1 MPAKRGSKRASKK
14 RSYKSK
20 KRSVKKRSY
29 KPRKSLKR
37 SYKSRKSLKRSY
49 KPKRS
54 LKRSAKK
61 SVKWGSGT
69 PAVAKQII
77 NKLMSISKLDSDFKS
92 LARIANL
99 IKSGKVSAAYS
110 LARDQ
115 DTFVREMIPNNAW
128 RYMET
133 H

>member
-1 MPAKRGSKRASKK
+1 MPVKKGSKRESKK
-14 RSYKSK
+14 RSYKT

-37 SYKSRKSLKRSY
+37 SVKKRSYKPRKSLKR
-49 KPKRS
+49 R
-54 LKRSAKK
+54 K
-61 SVKWGSGT
+61 SVNKTAKWGSGV
-69 PAVAKQII
+69 PVATKQIV
-77 NKLMSISKLDSDFKS
+77 NKLMSISKLDPDYKS

-99 IKSGKVSAAYS
+99 IKSGKISAAYS